1 MKRNNRSFAWEKT
14 LAGSRP
20 VPNVPRRRH
29 GSCLV
34 TGKNGPGPIVR
45 LFGFAC
51 LGVVLSVIFSG
62 AVWAADPVITRLKP
76 ISAQQGTE
84 IELTITGSRLADAA
98 ELLFTGPGL
107 SVREITT
114 KAGDRLVAKV
124 AVAPD
129 CPVGEHG
136 LRVRTASGISNLLTF
151 HVGLLPEIDEQE
163 PNNDFHNPQVIS
175 LNTTVRGVVENEDVD
190 YFAVELKAGQ
200 RLSVEVEGMR
210 LGKSFFDPAVA
221 ILDSKRFVLATADD
235 TAFGGQDAVCAAI
248 APADGRYI
256 VQVRESAF
264 GGSGDSFYRLHV
276 GTFPRP
282 LAAFPLGGAAGQTLK
297 VRWVG
302 DPLGPWEEDLTLPT
316 QPADRWP
323 ILAHRDGQAAPTP
336 NWMRV
341 SASGPETAE
350 VEPNDVPAQ
359 ATPATAPGACNGV
372 LERPDDRDFFRF
384 SAKKGQAYE
393 IRLLAR
399 QLRTPVDSVLT
410 VHAADGRQL
419 AANDD
424 AGSPDSIIRWTAPDD
439 GEYLVGV
446 RDHLKAGGPEYV
458 YRLEVTPVQPKLRLS
473 LPERQQFRDIVAAVP
488 RGNRY
493 AFLVSVARED
503 FDGPVDLRFEDLPPG
518 ISVETFPIPP
528 GQSVVPVILT
538 AAAEAPLEGRW
549 VSVRGVSK
557 VGEQEIVGELL
568 QRTSLVRGQNNRE
581 YWNFYSHRLATA
593 VTEAVPFRVTIQQ
606 PKVPLVQGGTMELVI
621 KAERDAGFDG
631 PITVAMLNLSPGV
644 SAPTSVTIAQ
654 GAQEVRMPLT
664 ANGQAAVGTW
674 KIVALASADLGG
686 TVEVATPPADLTV
699 VAPFVAM
706 TFPQVSLDQGQS
718 GNWQAQVEVRTKFN
732 GNAQVELLG
741 LPSGISS
748 EPQTITADTQ
758 QCTFPLRTEP
768 TAPVGL
774 HKSLVVKVTIIQD
787 GEPIVHLLPAGEL
800 RIQKPRPAQ
809 VAQAAPPPPPP
820 QPTERPLSRLEQLRQ
835 QRQNQTATP

>member
-1 MKRNNRSFAWEKT
+1 MKRHSGSFLGKRRAALGPVANLLRWR
-14 LAGSRP
+14 RP
-20 VPNVPRRRH
+20 KPSVGRIKVPDPAVHR
-29 GSCLV
+29 C
-34 TGKNGPGPIVR
+34 
-45 LFGFAC
+45 GFAC
-51 LGVVLSVIFSG
+51 LGVLLSVVFSG
-62 AVWAADPVITRLKP
+62 VVWAADPVISRVTP

-98 ELLFTGPGL
+98 ELLFTSPGF
-107 SVREITT
+107 SVREITS
-114 KAGDRLVAKV
+114 KSGNRLVAKV
-124 AVAPD
+124 AIAPD
-129 CPVGEHG
+129 CQVGEHG
-136 LRVRTASGISNLLTF
+136 LRVRTATGISNLITF
-151 HVGLLPEIDEQE
+151 HVGLLPEIDEKE
-163 PNNDFHNPQVIS
+163 PNNDFHNPQVIP

-190 YFAVELKAGQ
+190 YFAVDLKAGQ

-210 LGKSFFDPAVA
+210 LGKAFFDPAVA
-221 ILDSKRFVLATADD
+221 ILDSKRFVLAAADD
-235 TAFGGQDAVCAAI
+235 TAFGGQDAVCAAV

-264 GGSGDSFYRLHV
+264 GGSGDSYYRLHV

-282 LAAFPLGGAAGQTLK
+282 VAEFPLGGTAGQSVK

-302 DPLGPWEEDLTLPT
+302 DPLGSWEEELALPS

-323 ILAHRDGQAAPTP
+323 VLAHRDGQTAPTP
-336 NWMRV
+336 NWLRV
-341 SASGPETAE
+341 SAGGSETAE
-350 VEPNDVPAQ
+350 VEPNDAPNQ
-359 ATPATAPGACNGV
+359 ATPASVPGACNGV

-384 SAKKGQAYE
+384 SAKKGQAFD
-393 IRLLAR
+393 IRVLAR

-410 VHAADGRQL
+410 VHAANGRQL

-424 AGSPDSIIRWTAPDD
+424 AGSPDSIIRWTAPND
-439 GEYLVGV
+439 GEYLIGI
-446 RDHLKAGGPEYV
+446 RDQLGAGGPEYV
-458 YRLEVTPVQPKLRLS
+458 YRIEIAPVQPKLRLS

-488 RGNRY
+488 RGNRF
-493 AFLVSVARED
+493 AFLVSVTRED

-528 GQSVVPVILT
+528 GQTAVPVILT
-538 AAAEAPLEGRW
+538 AAADAPLEGRW
-549 VSVRGVSK
+549 VNIKGVSK
-557 VGEQEIVGELL
+557 VGEQEIVGDLL
-568 QRTSLVRGQNNRE
+568 QRTSRVRGQNNRE
-581 YWNFYSHRLATA
+581 YWNFYSHRLAAA

-606 PKVPLVQGGTMELVI
+606 PKVPLVQGGTMDLVI

-664 ANGQAAVGTW
+664 ATRQAALGTW
-674 KIVALASADLGG
+674 KIVALASANING

-699 VAPFVAM
+699 ASPFVAM
-706 TFPQVSLDQGQS
+706 TFPQISLDQGQS
-718 GNWQAQVEVRTKFN
+718 GNWPAQVEVRTKFE

-741 LPSGISS
+741 LPSGIAS
-748 EPQTITADTQ
+748 EPQTITAESQ

-774 HKSLVVKVTIIQD
+774 HKSVIVKVTITQD

-809 VAQAAPPPPPP
+809 VAQAAPPPPPR
-820 QPTERPLSRLEQLRQ
+820 QPTEKPLSRLEQLRR